1 MPLWVLCPRR
11 LVARFSV
18 THNMAFTLLTFRSFT
33 CPLGSQMHCHVNP
46 LTSSRGRMPSRR
58 GPLPSVSSSRSL
70 GPFNVIWGL
79 KPVISAGPMPSSH
92 SSNRGG
98 MPSWLSSPL
107 PATDWDVKPL
117 ISARRMSHSGP
128 MSSKWPCISVASL
141 PPPLPSCRLFSNVAC
156 WPSSVFLPRRLCL
169 PSPGVAP
176 VSGSAKRVL
185 YEQGQSPEPGILEY
199 FYYIDHLGQLFLDD
213 AKIKNFTSCFKDK
226 KFLVF
231 FFRRLQ
237 ANDTPR
243 YRSEFPWLS
252 LCGRERNYIHCDD
265 RPVVF
270 TELLTPPSVGAS
282 GRQELAFGRAGSALT
297 VPFEPEQLCMSRA
310 SGRVYHPAAERFGGA
325 GLVSSDLA
333 MRLSPFFRYE
343 SDDESVPPTHF
354 EWQGRTYE
362 LTNQLWDALM
372 EGEAQSHSS

>member
-1 MPLWVLCPRR
+1 MPLWALCPRR
-11 LVARFSV
+11 LVARVSM
-18 THNMAFTLLTFRSFT
+18 THNMALTLLTFRSFT
-33 CPLGSQMHCHVNP
+33 CPLGSQVHCNVNP
-46 LTSSRGRMPSRR
+46 LTSSRDRMPSRF

-70 GPFNVIWGL
+70 GPLNVIWGP
-79 KPVISAGPMPSSH
+79 KPLISASPMPSSH
-92 SSNRGG
+92 SSIRGG

-117 ISARRMSHSGP
+117 ISARRMPHRGP
-128 MSSKWPCISVASL
+128 MRSKWPCISVASL
-141 PPPLPSCRLFSNVAC
+141 PPPPPPCRLFSTMAC
-156 WPSSVFLPRRLCL
+156 WSSSVFVPRRLWL
-169 PSPGVAP
+169 PSPGAAP

-185 YEQGQSPEPGILEY
+185 YEQGQSPEPGIREY

-237 ANDTPR
+237 ANGTPR

-270 TELLTPPSVGAS
+270 TELLTPPGVGAS

-310 SGRVYHPAAERFGGA
+310 SGRVYHPAAERFGGV

-333 MRLSPFFRYE
+333 MRLSPFFHYE

-372 EGEAQSHSS
+372 EGEAPSNSS